1 MKKNSAIVLSI
12 IGALALIAA
21 AINPTMQVYAQDGN
35 TVTADQSNSFT
46 ANVDQSASQSAQ
58 TGGETDEETG
68 EETDEVTDEET
79 DGDSGDVSQDSS
91 QGFCLQV
98 NQQNA
103 AAGNDASNTGSNEI
117 EDEANCS

>member
-21 AINPTMQVYAQDGN
+21 AINPTMQAYAQN
-35 TVTADQSNSFT
+35 TVDATQSNSFT
-46 ANVDQSASQSAQ
+46 ADISQSASQDAQ

-79 DGDSGDVSQDSS
+79 DGDSGDVSQDIS

-117 EDEANCS
+117 EDEADCS